1 MDSFLKA
8 KSLVPQT
15 AAIWVLEFPKILPQT
30 CRMATLLSPEEKLRS
45 KSFHFDSDAQ
55 RYICAHGVLRT
66 ILGFYTEQSPH
77 LIPFCYGAK
86 GKPRLDL
93 PGQIQFNISHTKDLL
108 AIAVT
113 SCCNVGVDIESCVQ
127 FSNMKGV
134 AKKIMHHSE
143 YLTYLSL
150 RSEEQVKYFYRCW
163 VRKEAVTK
171 AWGSG
176 LISDLREFSVM
187 GKEWKNKEKIC
198 ILSDNSGQST
208 WCVADFEIKGHHA
221 GAICLEGD
229 RLEKQ
234 IIGRDIINSLLS
246 TTTCYY

>member
-1 MDSFLKA
+1 MSHLSKQENL
-8 KSLVPQT
+8 SPQT
-15 AAIWVLEFPKILPQT
+15 VAVWVIEFSRILPDT
-30 CRMATLLSPEEKLRS
+30 CSMATLLSPEEKLRS
-45 KSFHFDSDAQ
+45 KSFYFDSDAQ
-55 RYICAHGVLRT
+55 RYICSHGVLRT
-66 ILGFYTEQSPH
+66 ILGFYTDQSPH

-113 SCCNVGVDIESCVQ
+113 SGCNVGVDIESCVQ

-134 AKKIMHHSE
+134 AKEIMRHSE

-150 RSEEQVKYFYRCW
+150 RSEEQVEYFYRCW
-163 VRKEAVTK
+163 VKKEAVTK

-187 GKEWKNKEKIC
+187 GKEWKNKEKTC
-198 ILSDNSGQST
+198 ILSDNSGQRT
-208 WCVADFEIKGHHA
+208 WCVTDFEIKGQHA
-221 GAICLEGD
+221 GAICLEGNH
-229 RLEKQ
+229 LEKQ
-234 IIGRDIINSLLS
+234 IIEDDIMDSLFPEPNYSL
-246 TTTCYY
+246 